1 MDQKLNSATP
11 EVARTDRNE
20 AGKVTASSNVL
31 KEPPPVSAGKFATA
45 RENIAL
51 YRLFFQSNPMPAWV
65 FDKGSLR
72 FLAVNDAAIQCYGY
86 SREEFLAMTV
96 KNIRPAEE
104 VPAFVRH
111 LAARATGQPA
121 PTRIWKHCT
130 SKNETL
136 FVETLTQPVMLGK
149 RPACLVIANN
159 VTERKRTE
167 DHLRRSE
174 KSLANAQRIA
184 RIGNWDWDI
193 ATDELY
199 WSEQVYQLF
208 GVARADFG
216 ASYDAFLQ
224 AVHPDDR
231 ERVHAVLEGALAGR
245 EIYDVEHRVLLPDG
259 SVRLLHERGEV
270 ARDNDGNPVRMAG
283 TVQDIT
289 EAELAEQSLRESEA
303 RLNEA
308 QHTAQIGSWRYLPDG
323 SLTWSDAMYALYRM
337 PRDVP
342 PTHASVLAVI
352 HPDDRASR
360 DEVALARTI
369 ESDKT
374 AFEIEYRVIWPDG
387 QVRHLSS
394 RATLK
399 RDAAGRLIEAVGT
412 VQDVTDR
419 VKSESDRAQLAAI
432 VAASNASIISFTKAG
447 TILSW
452 NKGAE
457 LQYGYSA
464 AEVVG
469 KSIDLLFPPERIH
482 ERESLLTSL
491 KAGASIMSVEATR
504 VRKDGTRIEIS
515 GSFSPILNAR
525 GEVTGGATVSH
536 DISAQKNVERQ
547 LRRSES
553 SMATAQR
560 IAHFGSWE
568 TDLSTMAVTWSAETY
583 RIFGLTPETGMT
595 HEMFLQLVHPDDRA
609 SVAEAFAQC
618 CTGDK
623 ESCAIAHRLLLPDGR
638 IKFVEERWQVTR
650 DADGKPGRAT
660 GTCHDVTDEETA
672 AAALRATIESALDC
686 IVTIN
691 EADTILEFNPAAERT
706 FGLSRADAINQPL
719 STTIIPPR
727 YREAHLRGMA
737 AFREAEH
744 TVIAGRRIEVAGL
757 RADGTEFPMELT
769 VSRIGDGRPA
779 VFTAFMRDISE
790 RVSAE
795 GKLRSQ
801 EEQYRSLFKDNPS
814 AMWVH
819 ELKSDRLLAA
829 NDAAVV
835 QYGYS
840 RDELLSLT
848 LVDLWPD
855 VEGEELTARVK
866 REGAPSGYSGTARHR
881 RKDGS
886 SITVE
891 VYCTPITYNGKKARM
906 AVLFDITERERAE
919 AQRRLQAS
927 MIDLAHDAIVLRD
940 LANRVELWNRGAEN
954 LYGWTTE
961 EVQGR
966 RLEDFLYPDPKPL
979 LIAKQSVLRNGHW
992 MGELKHLCKDGRTVT
1007 VRSRWTLLE
1016 RDAGKPRSILAI
1028 NTDITEQKALE
1039 AQFMRAQR
1047 LESIGTLASG
1057 VAHDLNNILSP
1068 ILMSVPLLRTPLS
1081 DERREKLLS
1090 LVEQSAERGAAVV
1103 KQVLTFARGA
1113 DGEKVLVHPAFL
1125 VKEITQIAEGT
1136 FPNNITV
1143 RSQYP
1148 DDLWQLSGDATELHQ
1163 VLLNL
1168 CVNARDAMPE
1178 GGSLS
1183 IEAENFEVDAHYAS
1197 MTPGAHAGPHV
1208 LLTVSDTGTGIPP
1221 LVIEKIFDPFF
1232 TTKQEGKGTGL
1243 GLSTA
1248 LGIVKNYGGVLNVD
1262 STSKGTT
1269 FRVLLP
1275 AAAGA
1280 HQASA
1285 AADLG
1290 DLPRGQ
1296 GETILVVDDEPV
1308 IREVAQALLA
1318 QSGYTVLTADDGPA
1332 ALAIFARHHAEIRLV
1347 MTDLAMP
1354 LMNGMTLARALRKM
1368 DASTKII
1375 LSTGRDEDRH
1385 PAEAKSIGIGA
1396 LLAKPY
1402 SQEKLLCTLDRLLH
1416 AAAPGSS

>member
-1 MDQKLNSATP
+1 MDS
-11 EVARTDRNE
+11 NE
-20 AGKVTASSNVL
+20 AGNGIASADVL
-31 KEPPPVSAGKFATA
+31 MAAPPDPPRKFAKA

-65 FDKGSLR
+65 FDEGSLR

-96 KNIRPAEE
+96 KDIRPAEE
-104 VPAFVRH
+104 IPAFLKY
-111 LAARATGQPA
+111 LAAGAADRPE
-121 PTRIWKHCT
+121 PRRIWKHCT

-136 FVETLTQPVMLGK
+136 LVETLTRPVMLGK
-149 RPACLVIANN
+149 RPACLVLANN

-167 DHLRRSE
+167 DRLRRSE

-184 RIGNWDWDI
+184 HIGNWDWDI
-193 ATDELY
+193 AADELY

-208 GVARADFG
+208 GVARTEFG
-216 ASYDAFLQ
+216 ARYEAFLNS
-224 AVHPDDR
+224 VHPDDR
-231 ERVHAVLEGALAGR
+231 ERVHKVLESALAGSAL
-245 EIYDVEHRVLLPDG
+245 YDVKHRVLLPDG
-259 SVRLLHERGEV
+259 SIRLLHELGEV
-270 ARDNDGNPVRMAG
+270 TRDDDGNPIRMTG

-289 EAELAEQSLRESEA
+289 EAQLAEQGLRESEA

-308 QHTAQIGSWRYLPDG
+308 QRTAQIGSWRYLPDG
-323 SLTWSDAMYALYRM
+323 TLTWSDAMYALYRM

-342 PTHASVLAVI
+342 PTHEAILAVI

-360 DEVALARTI
+360 DQAALARTL
-369 ESDKT
+369 ESDVA

-387 QVRHLSS
+387 QVRHLCS
-394 RATLK
+394 RATLN
-399 RDAAGRLIEAVGT
+399 RDADGKLIEAVGT

-432 VAASNASIISFTKAG
+432 VAASNASIISYSTAG

-464 AEVVG
+464 AEVIG
-469 KSIDLLFPPERIH
+469 KSIDLLYPPERLH
-482 ERESLLTSL
+482 ERDSLLASL
-491 KAGASIMSVEATR
+491 KAGTSIMSVEATR
-504 VRKDGTRIEIS
+504 VRKDGARIEIS
-515 GSFSPILNAR
+515 GSFSPTLNAR

-536 DISAQKNVERQ
+536 DISARKKAERE

-553 SMATAQR
+553 SMAAAQR

-568 TDLSTMAVTWSAETY
+568 TDLTTMSVTWSAETY
-583 RIFGLTPETGMT
+583 RIFGVAPEIGMT
-595 HEMFLQLVHPDDRA
+595 HEMFLQLVHPDDR
-609 SVAEAFAQC
+609 VKVQEAFAEC
-618 CTGDK
+618 GTGEQ
-623 ESCAIAHRLLLPDGR
+623 ESCAIAHRLLLPDGQ

-650 DADGKPGRAT
+650 DADGTPRRAA
-660 GTCHDVTDEETA
+660 GTCQDVTEERTA
-672 AAALRATIESALDC
+672 SAALRATIESALDC
-686 IVTIN
+686 IVMIDET
-691 EADTILEFNPAAERT
+691 DTILEFNPAAERT
-706 FGLSRADAINQPL
+706 FGLSRADAINRPL
-719 STTIIPPR
+719 ATTIIPPR
-727 YREAHLRGMA
+727 YREGHLRGMA
-737 AFREAEH
+737 AFMRSGQ
-744 TVIAGRRIEVAGL
+744 TVITGNRIEISGL
-757 RADGTEFPMELT
+757 RADGTEFPLELT

-779 VFTAFMRDISE
+779 VFTAFMRDITE
-790 RVSAE
+790 RVTAE
-795 GKLRSQ
+795 EKLRSQ
-801 EEQYRSLFKDNPS
+801 EEQYRSLFQHNPN

-819 ELKSDRLLAA
+819 ELKNDRLLAA

-840 RDELLSLT
+840 RDELLALT

-855 VEGEELTARVK
+855 GEREDPAARAE
-866 REGAPSGYSGTARHR
+866 REGAPSGFTGTFQHR

-886 SITVE
+886 SMTVE
-891 VYCTPITYNGKKARM
+891 VYCTPITYNGTEAQM

-919 AQRRLQAS
+919 AQMRLQAS
-927 MIDLAHDAIVLRD
+927 MIDLAHDAIVVRD
-940 LANRVELWNRGAEN
+940 LDNRVELWNRGAEN
-954 LYGWTTE
+954 LYGWTAD
-961 EVQGR
+961 EVKGR
-966 RLEDFLYPDPKPL
+966 RLGDFLYPDPKPF
-979 LIAKQSVLRNGHW
+979 LIAKQSMLRAGDW
-992 MGELKHLCKDGRTVT
+992 TGELKQLCKDGRTVT

-1016 RDAGKPRSILAI
+1016 SDAGKPRSILAI

-1081 DERREKLLS
+1081 DEGREKILS

-1113 DGEKVLVHPAFL
+1113 DGEKVLVQPAYL
-1125 VKEITQIAEGT
+1125 VKEITQIAEET

-1143 RSQYP
+1143 RSQCA
-1148 DDLWQLSGDATELHQ
+1148 DDLWLISGDATELHQ

-1183 IEAENFEVDAHYAS
+1183 IKTENFEVDAHYAS

-1221 LVIEKIFDPFF
+1221 QVLDKIFDPFF

-1248 LGIVKNYGGVLNVD
+1248 LGIVKNHGGVLNVE
-1262 STSKGTT
+1262 STAKGTT
-1269 FRVLLP
+1269 FHVLLP
-1275 AAAGA
+1275 AAPGA

-1285 AADLG
+1285 TADPV

-1296 GETILVVDDEPV
+1296 GETILIVDDEPV
-1308 IREVAQALLA
+1308 TREVAQALLA
-1318 QSGYTVLTADDGPA
+1318 LSGYIVLTADDGPA
-1332 ALAIFARHHAEIRLV
+1332 ALAIFARRSAEIRLV
-1347 MTDLAMP
+1347 MTDFAMP
-1354 LMNGMTLARALRKM
+1354 LMSGMTLARALRKM
-1368 DASTKII
+1368 DASTKIVI
-1375 LSTGRDEDRH
+1375 SMGRDEDCN
-1385 PAEAKSIGIGA
+1385 PAEAKSIGIEA
-1396 LLAKPY
+1396 TLAKPY
-1402 SQEKLLCTLDRLLH
+1402 TQEKLLRTLDRLLH
-1416 AAAPGSS
+1416 AAAPGTS

>member
-1 MDQKLNSATP
+1 MNPKRKSSAS
-11 EVARTDRNE
+11 DG
-20 AGKVTASSNVL
+20 AGNVIASADVL
-31 KEPPPVSAGKFATA
+31 MEPPPVSAGKFATA
-45 RENIAL
+45 RENLTL

-65 FDKGSLR
+65 FDEVSLR
-72 FLAVNDAAIQCYGY
+72 FLAVNDAAIRCYGY

-96 KNIRPAEE
+96 KDIRPPEE
-104 VPAFVRH
+104 IPAFLEY
-111 LAARATGQPA
+111 LAAGAAGRPE
-121 PTRIWKHCT
+121 PRRIWKHCT

-136 FVETLTQPVMLGK
+136 LVETLTQPVVLGK
-149 RPACLVIANN
+149 RPACLVLAND

-167 DHLRRSE
+167 DRLRRSE
-174 KSLANAQRIA
+174 QSLANAQRIA

-193 ATDELY
+193 AADELY
-199 WSEQVYQLF
+199 WSEQVFQLF
-208 GVARADFG
+208 GVKRADFG
-216 ASYDAFLQ
+216 ARYDAFLQ

-231 ERVHAVLEGALAGR
+231 ERVHDVLESALAGSAL
-245 EIYDVEHRVLLPDG
+245 YDVKHRVLLPDG
-259 SVRLLHERGEV
+259 SIRLLHELGEV
-270 ARDNDGNPVRMAG
+270 TRDDDGKPIRMTG

-289 EAELAEQSLRESEA
+289 ETQLAEQGLRESEA

-308 QHTAQIGSWRYLPDG
+308 QHTAQIGSWLYQPDG
-323 SLTWSDAMYALYRM
+323 TLTWSDAMYELYRM

-342 PTHASVLAVI
+342 PTHEAILAAI

-360 DEVALARTI
+360 DQAALVRTL
-369 ESDKT
+369 ESDVT
-374 AFEIEYRVIWPDG
+374 AFELDYRVIWPDG
-387 QVRHLSS
+387 QVRHLCSK
-394 RATLK
+394 ATLN
-399 RDAAGRLIEAVGT
+399 RDAAGKLIEAVGT

-432 VAASNASIISFTKAG
+432 VASSDACIISFSTAG

-464 AEVVG
+464 AEVIG
-469 KSIDLLFPPERIH
+469 KSIDLLYPPERLH
-482 ERESLLTSL
+482 ERDSLLESL
-491 KAGASIMSVEATR
+491 KAGTSIMSVEATR
-504 VRKDGTRIEIS
+504 VRKDGTRLEIS

-536 DISAQKNVERQ
+536 DISVRKKIERQ

-553 SMATAQR
+553 SMAAAQR

-583 RIFGLTPETGMT
+583 RIFGLAAETGMT
-595 HEMFLQLVHPDDRA
+595 HEMFLQLVHPDDRQKVTA
-609 SVAEAFAQC
+609 AFVEFRR
-618 CTGDK
+618 GHVDFR
-623 ESCAIAHRLLLPDGR
+623 AIAHRLLLPDGR
-638 IKFVEERWQVTR
+638 LKFVEARWQVTR
-650 DADGKPGRAT
+650 DADGMPRRAT
-660 GTCHDVTDEETA
+660 GTCHDVTEEETA
-672 AAALRATIESALDC
+672 AASLRATIESALDC

-691 EADTILEFNPAAERT
+691 EAGIILEFNPAAERT

-719 STTIIPPR
+719 ATTIIPPR

-737 AFREAEH
+737 AFTASER
-744 TVIAGRRIEVAGL
+744 TVITGKRIEVAGL

-779 VFTAFMRDISE
+779 MFTAFMRDITE

-819 ELKSDRLLAA
+819 ELKSERLVAV
-829 NDAAVV
+829 NDAAMV

-840 RDELLSLT
+840 RDEMAGLT
-848 LVDLWPD
+848 LVDVWPD
-855 VEGEELTARVK
+855 VVGEDLAAQVK
-866 REGAPSGYSGTARHR
+866 RHGAPSGYSGTVQHR

-886 SITVE
+886 SMTVE
-891 VYCTPITYNGKKARM
+891 VYCTPITYNGIEARM

-940 LANRVELWNRGAEN
+940 LDNRVELWNRGAEN
-954 LYGWTTE
+954 LYGWTAE
-961 EVQGR
+961 EVKGR
-966 RLEDFLYPDPKPL
+966 RLEDFLYPDLELL
-979 LIAKQSVLRNGHW
+979 LIAKQNVLRHGEW
-992 MGELKHLCKDGRTVT
+992 TGELKHLCKDGRSVT

-1016 RDAGKPRSILAI
+1016 SDAGKPRSILAI
-1028 NTDITEQKALE
+1028 NTDITEQKLLE
-1039 AQFMRAQR
+1039 TQFMRAQR

-1081 DERREKLLS
+1081 DEGREKILS

-1113 DGEKVLVHPAFL
+1113 DGEKVLVQPAYL
-1125 VKEITQIAEGT
+1125 VKEIAQIAEGT

-1143 RSQYP
+1143 RSHCA
-1148 DDLWQLSGDATELHQ
+1148 DDLWLISGDATELHQ

-1183 IEAENFEVDAHYAS
+1183 IKAENFEIDAHYAS
-1197 MTPGAHAGPHV
+1197 MMPGAQAGPHV
-1208 LLTVSDTGTGIPP
+1208 RLTVSDTGTGIPP

-1248 LGIVKNYGGVLNVD
+1248 LGIVKDHGGVLNVD
-1262 STSKGTT
+1262 STAKGTT
-1269 FRVLLP
+1269 FHVFLP
-1275 AAAGA
+1275 AAPGA

-1285 AADLG
+1285 AADPA

-1296 GETILVVDDEPV
+1296 GETILIVDEESA
-1308 IREVAQALLA
+1308 IRDIAQALLA
-1318 QSGYTVLTADDGPA
+1318 HSGYIVLTADDGPA
-1332 ALAIFARHHAEIRLV
+1332 ALAIFARRSAEIRLV
-1347 MTDLAMP
+1347 MTDFAMP
-1354 LMNGMTLARALRKM
+1354 LMSGMTLARALRKM
-1368 DASTKII
+1368 DASTKIVI
-1375 LSTGRDEDRH
+1375 STGRDEDCNS
-1385 PAEAKSIGIGA
+1385 AEAKSIGIEA
-1396 LLAKPY
+1396 TLAKPY
-1402 SQEKLLCTLDRLLH
+1402 TQEKLLRTLDRLLH
-1416 AAAPGSS
+1416 ATVPGTP